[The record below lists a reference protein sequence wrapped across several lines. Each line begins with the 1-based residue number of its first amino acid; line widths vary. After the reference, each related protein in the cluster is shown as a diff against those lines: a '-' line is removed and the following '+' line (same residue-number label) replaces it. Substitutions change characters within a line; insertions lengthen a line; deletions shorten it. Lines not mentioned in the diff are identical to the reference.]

1 MPRVAVYGT
10 LKHGHC
16 NHDLLIECKLV
27 GALWIEGYTMHSLG
41 AYPAV
46 TRETYISAS
55 TLTPSIWCE
64 VYEVPDDLT
73 QARLDRLEGYP
84 HLYQKEVVDTIMG
97 YVTLYTMQGAEQY
110 DRITN
115 GEWQNEFQV

>member
-1 MPRVAVYGT
+1 MPKVAVYGT

-46 TRETYISAS
+46 TRENY
-55 TLTPSIWCE
+55 LVNFEGPTPDIWCE
-64 VYEVPDDLT
+64 VYEVSDDIT
-73 QARLDRLEGYP
+73 QIRLDRLEGYP
-84 HLYQKEVVDTIMG
+84 HLYQKEVVNTIIG
-97 YVTLYTMQGAEQY
+97 DVTLYTMQGAEEHE
-110 DRITN
+110 RITN
-115 GEWQNEFQV
+115 GEW